1 MTARRFVFRL
11 MHQWA
16 TLEEATMSRFPLA
29 CIALGLMALGCDRV
43 PTESVSGDDISGPQ
57 FAAGGVVHRASVG
70 SHDFT
75 DPGVDANFSLV
86 AIQHSDGSI
95 SGQYTDRFAQGGGF
109 HAQVTCLSV
118 DGNTAWIG
126 GIIRGGDFNGQEVI
140 TEVQDNGTSTND
152 APDLISF
159 SFIGVPAQ
167 TCLTQPALPLF
178 PLQGGEV
185 KVE

>member
-1 MTARRFVFRL
+1 
-11 MHQWA
+11 
-16 TLEEATMSRFPLA
+16 MSKLSVA
-29 CIALGLMALGCDRV
+29 CIALGFMTLGCDRV
-43 PTESVSGDDISGPQ
+43 PTESASVDNIPGPQ

-70 SHDFT
+70 SHDIVP
-75 DPGVDANFSLV
+75 PGDDANFSLV
-86 AIQHSDGSI
+86 AIEHSNGRI

-126 GIIRGGDFNGQEVI
+126 GIIRGGDFDGQEVI
-140 TEVQDNGTSTND
+140 TQVQDNGTSSND
-152 APDLISF
+152 PPDLISF
-159 SFIGVPAQ
+159 SFVGVPAQ
-167 TCLTQPALPLF
+167 TCLTQPPLPLF

>member
-1 MTARRFVFRL
+1 MRK
-11 MHQWA
+11 
-16 TLEEATMSRFPLA
+16 MS
-29 CIALGLMALGCDRV
+29 IALVAVGLFSLGCDGQD
-43 PTESVSGDDISGPQ
+43 PTSPAGDQTVQPQ
-57 FAAGGVVHRASVG
+57 FAAGGVLHRASVG

-86 AIQHSDGSI
+86 AIEHSDGRI
-95 SGQYTDRFAQGGGF
+95 TGQYTDRFAQGGGF

-126 GIIRGGDFNGQEVI
+126 GIIRGGDFDGQEVI

-152 APDLISF
+152 APDMISF

-167 TCLTQPALPLF
+167 TCLTQPQLPLF